1 MVWFAKCEGGTGWM
15 HTDASASDREQNFA
29 KRLLLEARTVI
40 DCTRASRGPQL
51 AVALPC
57 TLPGGLRG
65 TQRTPNSGER
75 GSDARKIGYRRGA
88 GSSSTATG
96 FAQDGQGS
104 RRRGA
109 RDGRVGGRA
118 RAVQRRGGREGGRG
132 ATDHGGMRIGWVAA
146 GVRACGWTR
155 CEGRR
160 VRTRA
165 ASRLLAL
172 NAIRGIHYG
181 ETGATSSAAGGN
193 EWGRE
198 KGLGRAQG
206 RICYRARISVLA
218 RGG

>member
-1 MVWFAKCEGGTGWM
+1 M

-29 KRLLLEARTVI
+29 KRVLLEAPAARSFARSLTAPGHAAVPSWQ
-40 DCTRASRGPQL
+40 SRCP
-51 AVALPC
+51 ARS
-57 TLPGGLRG
+57 PGGCAARSAH
-65 TQRTPNSGER
+65 RIRER
-75 GSDARKIGYRRGA
+75 GARMPERSDIEGGQVRVRRRL
-88 GSSSTATG
+88 
-96 FAQDGQGS
+96 GS
-104 RRRGA
+104 RRTDKVHDEGGRVTGGWE
-109 RDGRVGGRA
+109 DGRGLCSVEEVA
-118 RAVQRRGGREGGRG
+118 RGGRG
-132 ATDHGGMRIGWVAA
+132 ATDHGGGMRIGWVAA

-181 ETGATSSAAGGN
+181 ETGATSSAAGAN